1 MTAVNECLILA
12 AGNGSRIASVSGGV
26 PKPLVRLRGI
36 PLLEHVI
43 TSCLE
48 AGITRFVIVVGYRA
62 DQIRHWFAERALSGI
77 YVTLIENSEYH
88 KANGVSALAAKTE
101 LHNPFLLL
109 MSDHIFEPKT
119 AKALAQ
125 QPLADDEVILAVDH
139 NVDRVFDL
147 DDATKVKCEADHIVD
162 IGKDLARYDALD
174 TGMFLCSPALF
185 HRLESAKRDGN
196 CSLSD
201 GMRQLARE
209 QKLRAFDIGDAH
221 WQDVDSPEALAHA
234 ESIFDVDFPENPL
247 AESWSML
254 RIPSK
259 AQLPVRLIAIAMSA
273 GFFLYLIWR
282 SGPSKLWKSLS
293 ELGWGIILVIAL
305 AGVSHLARTWGWRLT
320 LGDDQHKISFSRL
333 VGLRLGAEAAGQ
345 LGILGQTLGDSVRVS
360 RMSAEIPVAS
370 GLASVTFDRGLY
382 VVTATV

>member
-1 MTAVNECLILA
+1 MKNSMATVNECLILA

-26 PKPLVRLRGI
+26 PKPLVPLHGI

-43 TSCLE
+43 TSCQL

-77 YVTLIENSEYH
+77 HVTIVENPEYH
-88 KANGVSALAAKTE
+88 KANGVSALAAKAE

-119 AKALAQ
+119 AKALAR
-125 QPLADDEVILAVDH
+125 QPLGAGEVILAVDH

-147 DDATKVKCEADHIVD
+147 DDATKVACEADHIVD

-185 HRLESAKRDGN
+185 HRLESAKEDGN

-234 ESIFDVDFPENPL
+234 ESIFDVEFSENPF
-247 AESWSML
+247 AES
-254 RIPSK
+254 
-259 AQLPVRLIAIAMSA
+259 
-273 GFFLYLIWR
+273 
-282 SGPSKLWKSLS
+282 
-293 ELGWGIILVIAL
+293 LVDA
-305 AGVSHLARTWGWRLT
+305 
-320 LGDDQHKISFSRL
+320 
-333 VGLRLGAEAAGQ
+333 
-345 LGILGQTLGDSVRVS
+345 
-360 RMSAEIPVAS
+360 
-370 GLASVTFDRGLY
+370 
-382 VVTATV
+382 